1 MSEAIRHVRVRG
13 QVQGVGFRMFVE
25 DAAAMHGVAG
35 WVRNRRDGSV
45 EAIVQGAS
53 DAVDAIIT
61 WARRGPSMA
70 RVTDLRVNSPPA
82 ELDRPYTH
90 FERWP
95 TT

>member
-1 MSEAIRHVRVRG
+1 MISRHLIVIGR
-13 QVQGVGFRMFVE
+13 VQGVGYRDALC
-25 DAAAMHGVAG
+25 DAAEQRDIRG

-45 EAIVQGAS
+45 EALVQGEPA
-53 DAVDAIIT
+53 AVDAIIA

-70 RVTDLRVNSPPA
+70 HVTDLRVNPPSA
-82 ELDRPYTH
+82 ELDRSYTR